1 MICPQCQV
9 SLTVSN
15 RFSIEVNDCPK
26 CHGIWLKE
34 NVLEKIIQQE
44 QPIDKHLKKDSNDK
58 ITEEDEKTRQNSHS
72 QKRGTRHFLSGAL
85 DIYDDW

>member
-1 MICPQCQV
+1 MS
-9 SLTVSN
+9 SLFN
-15 RFSIEVNDCPK
+15 RQQPFSIEVNDCPK

-34 NVLEKIIQQE
+34 NVLEKLIQQE
-44 QPIDKHLKKDSNDK
+44 QPIDKHLKKDSNNK
-58 ITEEDEKTRQNSHS
+58 ITEEEDEKTRQNSHS

>member
-1 MICPQCQV
+1 MICPQCQI
-9 SLTVSN
+9 SLTVSK

-44 QPIDKHLKKDSNDK
+44 QPIDKHLKKESDNK
-58 ITEEDEKTRQNSHS
+58 ITEEKVRQNPQS

>member
-15 RFSIEVNDCPK
+15 RYSIEVNDCPK
-26 CHGIWLKE
+26 CQGIWLKE
-34 NVLEKIIQQE
+34 NVIETIIQQE
-44 QPIDKHLKKDSNDK
+44 QSIDSSLKKDNINK
-58 ITEEDEKTRQNSHS
+58 VAEENVRQNSQN

>member
-1 MICPQCQV
+1 MICPQCQI

-34 NVLEKIIQQE
+34 NVLEKIIQQT
-44 QPIDKHLKKDSNDK
+44 QSIDTNEKQQ
-58 ITEEDEKTRQNSHS
+58 EEKNNSVIEEKVRQNSHS